1 MKPTFKQSVCDPTRM
16 SSVLTLLLLSLA
28 LTLGTTLAQDEEP
41 LLRVLPPGIAVTP
54 GEEVSLICSHYPED
68 LEADLELQWYLPDSE
83 NPISAQA
90 VDDITD
96 NTTQVDSLRFS
107 SENGTL
113 TITNASLSD
122 SGTYVC
128 RNVNQTLEVEAEVV
142 VYVMPSYV
150 TEIMVVLAINAVL
163 VLVFLGC
170 YCWSIINERR
180 QKKQQQ
186 TREKL
191 GHKHLSKNRT

>member
-1 MKPTFKQSVCDPTRM
+1 M
-16 SSVLTLLLLSLA
+16 SPILPLLLLSLY
-28 LTLGTTLAQDEEP
+28 LTLGTTLAQDDEEP
-41 LLRVLPPGIAVTP
+41 LLRVLPPAIAVTP
-54 GEEVSLICSHYPED
+54 GEEVSLVCSHYPED
-68 LEADLELQWYLPDSE
+68 LEADLELQWYLPNSE
-83 NPISAQA
+83 EPISAQEFNETT
-90 VDDITD
+90 V
-96 NTTQVDSLRFS
+96 NTTQDDILRFS

-128 RNVNQTLEVEAEVV
+128 RNVDRTLEVEAEVK

-170 YCWSIINERR
+170 YFWSIINDRR
-180 QKKQQQ
+180 YKKQQQ
-186 TREKL
+186 AREKL
-191 GHKHLSKNRT
+191 GHKR